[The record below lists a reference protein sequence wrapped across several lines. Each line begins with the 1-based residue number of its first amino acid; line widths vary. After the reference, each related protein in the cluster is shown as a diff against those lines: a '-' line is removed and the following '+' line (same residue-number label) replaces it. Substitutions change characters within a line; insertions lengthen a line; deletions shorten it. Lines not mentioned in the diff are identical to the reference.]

1 MNMTNEEYDKLEMAI
16 DRYVDQL
23 DLSDLL
29 QIAIDNLWTYYRNSD
44 ADEARKEFIESMIE

>member
-23 DLSDLL
+23 DLGDLL

-44 ADEARKEFIESMIE
+44 ADEERQEFIESMIE